1 MVFLSSIY
9 MSLSVKLVDTY
20 GFEHTTQ
27 LSRSEPIRVLKER
40 LDHTENTWFWNKTVL
55 SDESTLSEVGIQ
67 AGDII
72 YAMRVEKPVIV
83 TRTLAATTVTTATAT
98 AATTATATATATNKF
113 SARLRPWSPGKEGAT
128 EDKGLGLF

>member
-1 MVFLSSIY
+1 

-27 LSRSEPIRVLKER
+27 LSRSDPIRVLKER
-40 LDHTENTWFWNKTVL
+40 LDHTENTWYWNKTVL

-67 AGDII
+67 TGDII

-83 TRTLAATTVTTATAT
+83 TRTLAATATAT
-98 AATTATATATATNKF
+98 TATNKF
-113 SARLRPWSPGKEGAT
+113 SARIRPWSPGKEGGT
-128 EDKGLGLF
+128 KVKDLGLF

>member
-1 MVFLSSIY
+1 

-83 TRTLAATTVTTATAT
+83 TRNAIATTATNATTAIATTTTATA
-98 AATTATATATATNKF
+98 ATNKF

>member
-55 SDESTLSEVGIQ
+55 SDESTLSKVGIQ

-83 TRTLAATTVTTATAT
+83 TRTLAATTATVT
-98 AATTATATATATNKF
+98 AATTATTVTNKF

>member
-1 MVFLSSIY
+1 

-83 TRTLAATTVTTATAT
+83 TRALAAAATATTATAT
-98 AATTATATATATNKF
+98 AATATAATATAAATNKF
-113 SARLRPWSPGKEGAT
+113 SARIRPWSPGKEGGT
-128 EDKGLGLF
+128 KVKDLGLF

>member
-1 MVFLSSIY
+1 

-83 TRTLAATTVTTATAT
+83 TRALAAAATAT
-98 AATTATATATATNKF
+98 DATNKF

>member
-1 MVFLSSIY
+1 

-40 LDHTENTWFWNKTVL
+40 LDHTENTWYWNKTVL

-72 YAMRVEKPVIV
+72 YAMRVETPVIV
-83 TRTLAATTVTTATAT
+83 TRTLAAT
-98 AATTATATATATNKF
+98 ATTATATATATNKF
-113 SARLRPWSPGKEGAT
+113 SARLRPWSPGKEGGT
-128 EDKGLGLF
+128 KVKDLGLF

>member
-1 MVFLSSIY
+1 MN
-9 MSLSVKLVDTY
+9 LSVKLVDIY
-20 GFEHTTQ
+20 GLEHTTQ

-83 TRTLAATTVTTATAT
+83 TRTLAATTATAT
-98 AATTATATATATNKF
+98 AATTATTATNKF
-113 SARLRPWSPGKEGAT
+113 SARLRPWSPGKEGGT
-128 EDKGLGLF
+128 KVKDLGLF

>member
-1 MVFLSSIY
+1 

-40 LDHTENTWFWNKTVL
+40 LDHTENTWYWNKTVL

-83 TRTLAATTVTTATAT
+83 TRAFTATAT
-98 AATTATATATATNKF
+98 AATTATTATNKF
-113 SARLRPWSPGKEGAT
+113 SARIRPWSPGKEGGT
-128 EDKGLGLF
+128 KVKDLGLF

>member
-40 LDHTENTWFWNKTVL
+40 LDHTENTWYWNKTVL

-72 YAMRVEKPVIV
+72 YAMRVETPVIV
-83 TRTLAATTVTTATAT
+83 TRTLAAT
-98 AATTATATATATNKF
+98 ATTATATATATNKF
-113 SARLRPWSPGKEGAT
+113 SARLRPWSPGKEGGT
-128 EDKGLGLF
+128 KVKDLGLF

>member
-55 SDESTLSEVGIQ
+55 SDESTLSKVGIQ

-72 YAMRVEKPVIV
+72 YAMRVETPVIV
-83 TRTLAATTVTTATAT
+83 TRTLAAT
-98 AATTATATATATNKF
+98 ATTATATATATNKF
-113 SARLRPWSPGKEGAT
+113 SARLRPWSPGKEGGT
-128 EDKGLGLF
+128 KVKDLGLF